1 MIITQT
7 QTESAL
13 IKREDA
19 AKYLGVSDRWMQRYK
34 VHGITAVKLGKFVYI
49 LKADLDKYIAQ
60 NRIEADAS

>member
-13 IKREDA
+13 INREDA

-34 VHGITAVKLGKFVYI
+34 VHGITAVKLGKFVYF
-49 LKADLDKYIAQ
+49 LKADLDKFIAQ

>member
-1 MIITQT
+1 MIITQI

-34 VHGITAVKLGKFVYI
+34 VHGITAVKLGKFVYF
-49 LKADLDKYIAQ
+49 LKSDLDKYIAQ

>member
-19 AKYLGVSDRWMQRYK
+19 AKYLGVSDKKKKIILARSN
-34 VHGITAVKLGKFVYI
+34 VKDDSFT
-49 LKADLDKYIAQ
+49 
-60 NRIEADAS
+60 